1 MALNRVR
8 GCPGCGVFG
17 CWIAKRGHARYGN
30 GVIGWLAAWAAMA
43 TGDSWAARRYR
54 TWLGRRP

>member
-1 MALNRVR
+1 
-8 GCPGCGVFG
+8 VFG